1 MPKLNHKLLHRVA
14 AVCFR
19 RTPDGPEFLLVR
31 TWDGAWTFP
40 KGMIDPGMTETQA
53 AEAEAWEEAG
63 ARGVINGQPLT
74 TYLHATK
81 KSASGEVRVTAY
93 LFEVRSAQPP
103 PETHR
108 KPRWFAPAD
117 AKKALAGGRGNARAR
132 EFARV
137 IDLAVQQILTT
148 S

>member
-1 MPKLNHKLLHRVA
+1 MPQRNHELHHRVA
-14 AVCFR
+14 AVCYR

-40 KGMIDPGMTETQA
+40 KGMINPGMTETQA

-63 ARGVINGQPLT
+63 ARGAIDAQPLT

-93 LFEVRSAQPP
+93 LLEVRTAQPP

-108 KPRWFAPAD
+108 KPRWFAPAE
-117 AKKALAGGRGNARAR
+117 AKKALAGGRGNSRAR

-137 IDLAVQQILTT
+137 IDLALQKI
-148 S
+148 SAR

>member
-1 MPKLNHKLLHRVA
+1 MPQHNDELHRRVA
-14 AVCFR
+14 AVCYR

-63 ARGVINGQPLT
+63 ARGAIAAQPFT
-74 TYLHATK
+74 AYLHATK
-81 KSASGEVRVTAY
+81 KSSAGEVRVSAY
-93 LFEVRSAQPP
+93 LLEVRTAQPP

-108 KPRWFAPAD
+108 KPRWFAPPA
-117 AKKALAGGRGNARAR
+117 AKKALAGGRGNSRAR

-137 IDLAVQQILTT
+137 IDLALQKITC